1 LCTITLDEKLLQ
13 IKAAV
18 SSTQSTDKP
27 HHKDVTA
34 DLAEKL
40 NINKNQS
47 STALAGFHDKSG
59 SESILKAPGAFKTN
73 RAGDTLMPVL

>member
-13 IKAAV
+13 SKAAV

-27 HHKDVTA
+27 HHKGVSA

-40 NINKNQS
+40 NINKNQLS
-47 STALAGFHDKSG
+47 MALTGIHENSG
-59 SESILKAPGAFKTN
+59 
-73 RAGDTLMPVL
+73 